1 MPLPP
6 HRAIP
11 PFRNPAMHFVG
22 CARPVGTLETAP
34 RAALLPIDLVGPGG
48 TGDGA
53 ATTWESYWD
62 ADGRYLVRAVTGT
75 EDAWFSLVDEPEA
88 TQAGAARLTQR
99 SVPRVP
105 PVGRR
110 LVFVGARRRAASH
123 GDVASP
129 EKRSLVLVAKRSR
142 AARRSSGC

>member
-1 MPLPP
+1 
-6 HRAIP
+6 
-11 PFRNPAMHFVG
+11 MHFVG
-22 CARPVGTLETAP
+22 CARPVGTLESAP
-34 RAALLPIDLVGPGG
+34 RAALLPIDLVGGTG

-62 ADGRYLVRAVTGT
+62 ADGCYLVRAVTGT

-88 TQAGAARLTQR
+88 TQAGAARPTPR
-99 SVPRVP
+99 NVPRIGAVA
-105 PVGRR
+105 RR
-110 LVFVGARRRAASH
+110 LVFVGARRRAAAH

-129 EKRSLVLVAKRSR
+129 EKRSLVLVAKRPR